1 MNARS
6 LPNFSYLQKMG
17 YELNAV
23 NSTTT
28 ELVSTRLSA
37 AGLSLVGLTTLTTA
51 ALFKRDIFNASI
63 KPSLLIRWNS
73 DLGTHVGE
81 HIQQNL
87 NVMVEDIVNDTNTGS
102 LDSTLRYTNKLNL

>member
-17 YELNAV
+17 NELNAV

-37 AGLSLVGLTTLTTA
+37 AGLSLVGLP
-51 ALFKRDIFNASI
+51 I
-63 KPSLLIRWNS
+63 
-73 DLGTHVGE
+73 
-81 HIQQNL
+81 
-87 NVMVEDIVNDTNTGS
+87 
-102 LDSTLRYTNKLNL
+102 